1 MVKAD
6 GRESLNLGHTLQGA
20 TRATGLEEE
29 AASVSQQEWGT
40 RKQLVVFFGNA
51 GIGTRGGVKG
61 KVVTVDEFRTSRVS
75 SILNSPQPCEEELD
89 SSKPTR
95 PEDWKPKPGQVQN
108 RLLRSA
114 WSQRFEVPVWGL
126 MWCPQLHQATP
137 GDLGKWVDRD
147 CKAALNLQPAR
158 ESKWCPLELCRWL
171 HRGRLPAQGK
181 EYPALG
187 FKKLRDRAP
196 KAQAQQPV
204 AHKRNK
210 AGRANRALGH
220 ALAAAA
226 QQQQTLMS
234 AATEAAAA
242 TEAELEEAR
251 SQLRSCQSVNMR
263 TATDLQLCQE
273 RLHQSQQALQQ
284 SEHEVLALQVSL
296 HRYRSELSVSHAGDA
311 TGSGFPYFDNC
322 RSSLSETRFDV
333 RLTSEAVNPVNG
345 SVFCWTVYVK
355 PATACLSPQRRCC
368 STSFAKVKLYTNQ
381 LCNRSFSVMQVTAP
395 LINFNVTASVS
406 QDNVCSAQSITNCV
420 KFTQFGPIP
429 QSGANGTTLCM
440 RMRSAREGG
449 VCHTLQQITNP
460 VLANRSLFELGIY
473 DRKVDNYECCP
484 TFAYNLG
491 KGKSISAWEK
501 PPQLSNAVRLVAK
514 ICKS

>member
-1 MVKAD
+1 MYVSFKLVLIAIVA
-6 GRESLNLGHTLQGA
+6 SWA
-20 TRATGLEEE
+20 T
-29 AASVSQQEWGT
+29 VSQ
-40 RKQLVVFFGNA
+40 
-51 GIGTRGGVKG
+51 
-61 KVVTVDEFRTSRVS
+61 
-75 SILNSPQPCEEELD
+75 
-89 SSKPTR
+89 
-95 PEDWKPKPGQVQN
+95 
-108 RLLRSA
+108 
-114 WSQRFEVPVWGL
+114 
-126 MWCPQLHQATP
+126 
-137 GDLGKWVDRD
+137 
-147 CKAALNLQPAR
+147 
-158 ESKWCPLELCRWL
+158 
-171 HRGRLPAQGK
+171 
-181 EYPALG
+181 
-187 FKKLRDRAP
+187 
-196 KAQAQQPV
+196 
-204 AHKRNK
+204 
-210 AGRANRALGH
+210 
-220 ALAAAA
+220 
-226 QQQQTLMS
+226 
-234 AATEAAAA
+234 
-242 TEAELEEAR
+242 
-251 SQLRSCQSVNMR
+251 
-263 TATDLQLCQE
+263 
-273 RLHQSQQALQQ
+273 
-284 SEHEVLALQVSL
+284 
-296 HRYRSELSVSHAGDA
+296 AGDA

-322 RSSLSETRFDV
+322 RRSLSETRFDV

-491 KGKSISAWEK
+491 GSMAPAPTPLLTSPLQPLPFPPPPPPPTLPLQSQPLPPSSPPPKSPPRPRLRSPPPLPPLLSSPPPMLPPPPSPEPPPPLFPFSPPPAPRPPPFPPVAPGAYWNILSAL
-501 PPQLSNAVRLVAK
+501 QCS
-514 ICKS
+514 